1 MARKKS
7 RVTYLVSGDA
17 NIQPSHKIL
26 RKSGKRVRYDIQ
38 VHAKAA
44 VELRIGQ
51 RFVVVAH
58 GRADGTVLW
67 FSSARGTA
75 QPWLWVGMPTPP
87 RDTRL
92 YIYSCMAGKKLSPF
106 LDRCETLGHKDVVPM
121 PLDGSRLAVLGFLN
135 KVDRLLGDQSL
146 SPQDWAKELAR
157 YVNKTLSAE
166 AEKPVPSLGTIT
178 AMLYLRRSMDYADT

>member
-1 MARKKS
+1 MARKNS
-7 RVTYLVSGDA
+7 RVTYLVSGDT
-17 NIQPSHKIL
+17 NIHPTHHVL

-44 VELRIGQ
+44 SELKIG
-51 RFVVVAH
+51 RSFVVVAH

-106 LDRCETLGHKDVVPM
+106 LNRCEALGHKDVVPM
-121 PLDGSRLAVLGFLN
+121 PLEGSRRAVLGFLN
-135 KVDRLLGDQSL
+135 EVDRLIADQSL
-146 SPQDWAKELAR
+146 HPQDWAKELAR
-157 YVNKTLSAE
+157 YVNETLSTE
-166 AEKPVPSLGTIT
+166 AERPTPHLGTIT
-178 AMLYLRRSMDYADT
+178 AMMYLRRSMDYADT